1 MARAWLVLGALALV
15 YLQARLWLMPGNWRE
30 VWVLQEQLAV
40 VLEQNQVLAS
50 QNADAEAWVRLLDS
64 DAASLEFQAR
74 HDLGLVRPGETLYVI
89 PQ

>member
-30 VWVLQEQLAV
+30 VWVLQEELLAV
-40 VLEQNQVLAS
+40 DQHNEHLAAR
-50 QNADAEAWVRLLDS
+50 NADTEAWVRLLDS
-64 DAASLEFQAR
+64 DPASLEFQAR

>member
-30 VWVLQEQLAV
+30 VWVLQEELLAV
-40 VLEQNQVLAS
+40 DQHNEHLAAR
-50 QNADAEAWVRLLDS
+50 NADAEAWVRLLDG
-64 DAASLEFQAR
+64 DPASLEFQAR